1 MFDPQHWCEDNDYV
15 DTHDYKPY
23 VKQKRPIYQ
32 GFTTRKAYCED
43 MDITTEDFDE
53 VMVDKGI
60 LIPNGK
66 WKYKAEGHAIADGN
80 KIAAN
85 VKPYRGSN
93 QQGRFQYR
101 IRFLNDIFAPIIA
114 LKDL

>member
-1 MFDPQHWCEDNDYV
+1 MFDPQHWAEDTEYI
-15 DTHDYKPY
+15 DTHEDTPTKSN
-23 VKQKRPIYQ
+23 KRPIYQ
-32 GFTTRKAYCED
+32 GFTSRRDYCEEMD
-43 MDITTEDFDE
+43 MSTEDFDE

-101 IRFLNDIFAPIIA
+101 IRFLNDIFAPILA
-114 LKDL
+114 LKDI